1 MKKLIAK
8 STLFIVLV
16 FIIDFLSGSIFT
28 FLRLHAIGG
37 DTKRNEYIVNK
48 LNDDILIFGSSRA
61 IHHYDPRII
70 EDSLDMTCYNCGNDG
85 MGIILFYA
93 RYKQITERYI
103 PKLILYDVTS
113 GFDIQSGDNS
123 KYLSWSRPYY
133 DQSGVDSIFWKI
145 DNLERI
151 KMISNMYRYNSKIL
165 QMVADNLTPLR
176 IDFKGYRP
184 HTGIMEHEPR
194 IEQKVSSKVTYDK
207 IKIYYLEKLIK
218 ECKNKTKLVF
228 LISPFYKGDSTA
240 IKDYIPLIELCDK
253 YKIPLL
259 DYYSDS
265 EISITKKYF
274 QDSYHLNH
282 TGVLKYN
289 KKIISD
295 LKKILKQP
303 L

>member
-16 FIIDFLSGSIFT
+16 LIIDFFSGSIFT
-28 FLRLHAIGG
+28 FLRLHSVGG
-37 DTKRNEYIVNK
+37 DTNRNEYIANK
-48 LNDDILIFGSSRA
+48 LNDDIIIFGSSRA

-113 GFDIQSGDNS
+113 GFDIQPGDNS
-123 KYLSWSRPYY
+123 KFLSWSRPYY
-133 DQSGVDSIFWKI
+133 DQPGVDSIFWKI
-145 DNLERI
+145 DHLERI

-184 HTGIMEHEPR
+184 HTGIMKHEPR
-194 IEQKVSSKVTYDK
+194 IEPTVSSKVTYDK
-207 IKIYYLEKLIK
+207 IKINNVAESKK
-218 ECKNKTKLVF
+218 EQSVANQL
-228 LISPFYKGDSTA
+228 
-240 IKDYIPLIELCDK
+240 
-253 YKIPLL
+253 
-259 DYYSDS
+259 
-265 EISITKKYF
+265 
-274 QDSYHLNH
+274 
-282 TGVLKYN
+282 
-289 KKIISD
+289 
-295 LKKILKQP
+295 
-303 L
+303 